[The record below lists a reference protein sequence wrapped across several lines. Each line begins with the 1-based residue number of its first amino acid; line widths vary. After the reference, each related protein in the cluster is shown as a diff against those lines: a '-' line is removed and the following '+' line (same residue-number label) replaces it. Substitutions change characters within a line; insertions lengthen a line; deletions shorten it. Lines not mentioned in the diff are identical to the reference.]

1 MSVSIITI
9 THDNI
14 GKEIY
19 KTSCMIFASCLNN
32 YEHIGLKSTFDLD
45 KLADKVSKLII
56 KLDVGDGV
64 LILTD
69 IFGASP
75 SNLACRFSGHD
86 NVKVITGLNLAMML
100 KVANKNDLPLAK
112 LCKEVLQAG
121 RNSINE
127 H

>member
-1 MSVSIITI
+1 MAISLITI

-19 KTSCMIFASCLNN
+19 KTSCMIFASCLTH

-45 KLADKVSKLII
+45 KLAIKVEKLV
-56 KLDVGDGV
+56 KEMDQGDGV

-75 SNLACRFSGHD
+75 CNLACRFSEYD
-86 NVKVITGLNLAMML
+86 NVRVISGLNLAMML
-100 KVANKNDLPLAK
+100 KVANKSDLPLSK
-112 LCKEVLQAG
+112 LCKEVMQTG
-121 RNSINE
+121 RNSIDE
-127 H
+127 C